1 MKLVTEFKNIKKI
14 FLIFVVFF
22 ILILLFL
29 ALSKKNEE
37 TKYEAAY
44 FWDNKIIYQTWE
56 LDNFENI
63 EVNSSKN
70 INKQKEKYDLIIKQ
84 LREKIK
90 EKEANLTSATNINYS
105 YSPLDLEDYLVKS
118 NKLSDI
124 SDIIFSHI
132 FLNKN
137 LKFDVDFYK
146 SKSNIR
152 WRYTNNVI
160 KIFDTENLP
169 KEELLSVF
177 IHELWHYFDV
187 KYLEKQVLFDLS
199 DKFYNISWSD
209 TKTIKNWSD
218 KKDFVSWYAMTNK
231 FEDFAESFN
240 YYILF
245 NDDFREKT
253 AKSEKLQKKY
263 DFFSKYIFRNDEFKK
278 TNFRTFEKNLDYYWD
293 TTKIKFSTTNFLK
306 YLGN

>member
-1 MKLVTEFKNIKKI
+1 MKLKIEIKDIKKL

-22 ILILLFL
+22 VLILLFL
-29 ALSKKNEE
+29 ALLKKNNEK
-37 TKYEAAY
+37 KYEAEY
-44 FWDNKIIYQTWE
+44 FWDDKIIYQTWE
-56 LDNFENI
+56 LNNFENI
-63 EVNSSKN
+63 ELNNDKN

-90 EKEANLTSATNINYS
+90 EKQANLTSATNINYS
-105 YSPLDLEDYLVKS
+105 YIPLELEDYLVKS
-118 NKLSDI
+118 NKLSSI

-132 FLNKN
+132 FLDKN
-137 LKFDVDFYK
+137 LKFNVDFYQ
-146 SKSNIR
+146 SNSNTR

-160 KIFDTENLP
+160 KIFNTEKLP
-169 KEELLSVF
+169 QEELISVF

-199 DKFYNISWSD
+199 DKFYNISWID
-209 TKTIKNWSD
+209 TKTLKKWSD

-245 NDDFREKT
+245 NNDFKQKT
-253 AKSEKLQKKY
+253 INSENLKRKY

-278 TNFRTFEKNLDYYWD
+278 TNFRISEKNLDYYWD
-293 TTKIKFSTTNFLK
+293 TTKIKFSVENFLK
-306 YLGN
+306 YLKN